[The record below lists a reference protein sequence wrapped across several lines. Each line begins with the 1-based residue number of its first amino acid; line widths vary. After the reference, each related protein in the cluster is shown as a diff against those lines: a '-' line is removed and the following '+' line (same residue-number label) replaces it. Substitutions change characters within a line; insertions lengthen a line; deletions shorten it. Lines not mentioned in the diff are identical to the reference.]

1 MAFWGLVVCSD
12 GYVRV
17 GLAGIGDL
25 HSLEETAEGR
35 VVVVRSVMLLA
46 AVLLIRRS
54 VGLVGIY
61 QSSDVCNT
69 VASSK
74 RWVRPRRMLNPILH
88 KD

>member
-1 MAFWGLVVCSD
+1 MVSSD
-12 GYVRV
+12 GNVRV
-17 GLAGIGDL
+17 GLAGIGDF
-25 HSLEETAEGR
+25 HSLDDTSEGR
-35 VVVVRSVMLLA
+35 VVVVRSVVLLA
-46 AVLLIRRS
+46 AVVLIRRS

-74 RWVRPRRMLNPILH
+74 RWVRPRRMLNLILH